1 MDPAKAKTIAELL
14 KKHQGEE
21 AERLT
26 LLPLVERFNQE
37 VGTLILGQKSNLDL
51 ILWKAHRRQSF
62 SKSFRIQEI
71 LGSDG

>member
-14 KKHQGEE
+14 NKHQGEE

-26 LLPLVERFNQE
+26 LLPLIERLGQE

-51 ILWKAHRRQSF
+51 IEQTMK
-62 SKSFRIQEI
+62 QEM
-71 LGSDG
+71 LGDFTDERDRARL